1 MTFLFRIF
9 ASMMKSNKSTLGIY
23 LKGIAMGIAD
33 LVPGV
38 SGGTIALI
46 TNIYEDLII
55 SIDQLNAK
63 EIFTLFGANRK
74 SSWQKINGPFLL
86 PLFLGIATSILF
98 LSSIIS
104 FFLENHALALWS
116 FFFGLILASSILICK
131 DLKQWSPSTIAGLI
145 IGGLISF
152 LISFLSPAEQ
162 TEALPYLFVCGML
175 MIMAMILPGISG
187 AFILVLLGAYETALE
202 TVELVRSFRI
212 QGFLNL
218 LAFGLGAIIG
228 LKLFAHWVGKLYL
241 NYRNPLLATMSGF
254 MFGSLFKVWPWKQF
268 INDENHDLIAVLP
281 NFERSNSELWIGLSF
296 ILFGSFVIYA
306 FHKMSQSQKR

>member
-1 MTFLFRIF
+1 
-9 ASMMKSNKSTLGIY
+9 MMKSNKSTLGIY

-55 SIDQLNAK
+55 SINQLNAK
-63 EIFTLFGANRK
+63 EIFALFGANRK
-74 SSWQKINGPFLL
+74 SSWQKINGPFLI

-116 FFFGLILASSILICK
+116 FFFGLILASSIMICK
-131 DLKQWSPSTIAGLI
+131 DLKKWSTSTIVGLI

-187 AFILVLLGAYETALE
+187 AFILVLLGVYETALE
-202 TVELVRSFRI
+202 TVKLVLSFRI

-218 LAFGLGAIIG
+218 LAFGLGGIIG
-228 LKLFAHWVGKLYL
+228 LKLFARWIGKLYL
-241 NYRNPLLATMSGF
+241 NYRDPLLATMSGF
-254 MFGSLFKVWPWKQF
+254 MFGSLYKVWPWKQY
-268 INDENHDLIAVLP
+268 INDENRDQTAVLP
-281 NFERSNSELWIGLSF
+281 IFESTNSELWTGLGF
-296 ILFGSFVIYA
+296 ILIGSFVIYS
-306 FHKMSQSQKR
+306 FHKISQPKK

>member
-55 SIDQLNAK
+55 SINQLNAK

-162 TEALPYLFVCGML
+162 IEALPYLFVCGML

-187 AFILVLLGAYETALE
+187 AFILVLLGTYETALE

-218 LAFGLGAIIG
+218 LAFGLGGIIG
-228 LKLFAHWVGKLYL
+228 LKLFARWVGKLYV
-241 NYRNPLLATMSGF
+241 NYRDPLLATMSGF
-254 MFGSLFKVWPWKQF
+254 MFGSLYKVWPWKQY
-268 INDENHDLIAVLP
+268 INDENRDQTAVIP
-281 NFERSNSELWIGLSF
+281 IFESNNSELWTGLGF
-296 ILFGSFVIYA
+296 ILIGSFVIYY
-306 FHKMSQSQKR
+306 FHKISQSKK

>member
-55 SIDQLNAK
+55 SINQLNAK

-131 DLKQWSPSTIAGLI
+131 DLKQWSPITISGLI
-145 IGGLISF
+145 VGGLISF

-162 TEALPYLFVCGML
+162 IEALPYLFVCGML

-218 LAFGLGAIIG
+218 LAFGLGGIIG
-228 LKLFAHWVGKLYL
+228 LKLFARWVGKLYV
-241 NYRNPLLATMSGF
+241 NYRDPLLATMSGF
-254 MFGSLFKVWPWKQF
+254 MFGSLYKVWPWKQY
-268 INDENHDLIAVLP
+268 INDENRIQTAVLP
-281 NFERSNSELWIGLSF
+281 NFEITNSELWTGLGF
-296 ILFGSFVIYA
+296 IIIGSFVIYY
-306 FHKMSQSQKR
+306 FHKISQSKK